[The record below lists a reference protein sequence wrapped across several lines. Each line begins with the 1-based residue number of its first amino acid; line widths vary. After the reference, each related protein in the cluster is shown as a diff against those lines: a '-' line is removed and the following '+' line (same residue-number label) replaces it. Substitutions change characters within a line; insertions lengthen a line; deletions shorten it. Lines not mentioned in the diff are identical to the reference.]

1 MKTLLTAPTLRSQWE
16 SAALCAVR
24 VSTRQPL
31 LLRVLGEKLVQEAKG
46 DYLAHLAEM
55 AFLDNLVS
63 LDPQA
68 HLDHLALAV
77 ETLLLRCL
85 TVMMRNPLVSPC
97 PVPWV
102 QWVPVVLLALLAH
115 LDLKASKD
123 PLVNLVNLVL
133 LVLWDLVDPQDLQER
148 MVKMVKLAN
157 PDVPVNVV
165 PQAHRVLVVSQEL
178 LVFQE

>member
-1 MKTLLTAPTLRSQWE
+1 MKTLVTAPTLRSQWE

-24 VSTRQPL
+24 VSTRQAL
-31 LLRVLGEKLVQEAKG
+31 LLRVLREKLVQEAKG
-46 DYLAHLAEM
+46 DHLAHLAEM
-55 AFLDNLVS
+55 AFQDNLVS

-68 HLDHLALAV
+68 HLDQLALA

-97 PVPWV
+97 PALWV

-157 PDVPVNVV
+157 PDVPVSVV

-178 LVFQE
+178 LVFQA

>member
-1 MKTLLTAPTLRSQWE
+1 M
-16 SAALCAVR
+16 
-24 VSTRQPL
+24 
-31 LLRVLGEKLVQEAKG
+31 LRVPGETSDQEATG

-55 AFLDNLVS
+55 ALMDNLVF

-68 HLDHLALAV
+68 HLDLLALA

-85 TVMMRNPLVSPC
+85 MVMTRSPLVSPC
-97 PVPWV
+97 LAPWV
-102 QWVPVVLLALLAH
+102 QWVPVVLLAPLVH
-115 LDLKASKD
+115 PDLKASKD
-123 PLVNLVNLVL
+123 PLVNLAKLVL
-133 LVLWDLVDPQDLQER
+133 LVLWDLVDPQDLQEK

-157 PDVPVNVV
+157 PDVPVSVV